1 MLNRRRFLATST
13 AMLMALPGV
22 SALASSAIA
31 ASGVKPRKLLIDT
44 DPGVDDAIALMM
56 AMLTPELHIE
66 AITSAAGN
74 IPLAVTTEN
83 ALRLVTLC
91 GRTDIPVAAGAQG
104 PLVRRL
110 QIAANIHGD
119 NGLAGVELPPA
130 TIKPVADPAAERI
143 AKVIRANPGQITI
156 LALAPLTN
164 IALALRSDPALAT
177 QIESIVMMGGSLT
190 RGNVTPA
197 AEFNFYVDPEAAA
210 IVFESGVPLTMVG
223 LDVTERVTFTD
234 AHLKQ
239 LRAGRS
245 AVSHAAAEIGSRVLD
260 SAEKRTQKREFH
272 MHDALAL
279 AYLLDPQ
286 MLTLEDDY
294 IRIETRGELTAGESV
309 AYRKTPMRV
318 SAPLLGQ
325 ETPPAG
331 TTAFRPN
338 ARVAVD
344 VRPERF
350 FQLMMERL
358 AR

>member
-1 MLNRRRFLATST
+1 
-13 AMLMALPGV
+13 
-22 SALASSAIA
+22 
-31 ASGVKPRKLLIDT
+31 
-44 DPGVDDAIALMM
+44 MM
-56 AMLTPELHIE
+56 AMLTPELKIE
-66 AITSAAGN
+66 AITSAVGN

-91 GRTDIPVAAGAQG
+91 GRTDIPVAAGAKE

-130 TIKPVADPAAERI
+130 TIKPVADSAAERI
-143 AKVIRANPGQITI
+143 AKVIRANPGQLTI

-164 IALALRSDPALAT
+164 IALALRSDPSLAS
-177 QIESIVMMGGSLT
+177 QVESMVLMGGSLS
-190 RGNVTPA
+190 RGNVTPV

-210 IVFESGVPLTMVG
+210 IVFESGIPIIMVG

-234 AHLKQ
+234 THLKQ
-239 LRAGRS
+239 LRTGNS
-245 AVSHAAAEIGSRVLD
+245 AVSRAAAEIASHVLD
-260 SAEKRTQKREFH
+260 SAEKRTHKREFH

-286 MLTLEDDY
+286 ILTLEDDY
-294 IRIETRGELTAGESV
+294 IRIETSGEFTAGESI
-309 AYRKTPMRV
+309 AYRKTPMRI

-325 ETPPAG
+325 ETQPASS
-331 TTAFRPN
+331 AEFRPN
-338 ARVAVD
+338 ARVGVD
-344 VRPERF
+344 VRSERF